1 MEIAE
6 VDERLLPRPVSAPPA
21 SDPLPAPAA
30 AAGDPST
37 DAEDRLA
44 ELVAGARDLLVVTG
58 AGCSTESGIP
68 DYRHPDGS
76 WKHRRPMLFQELVR
90 SRDAR
95 RRYWARSFVG
105 WERIAA
111 ARPNAGHLAL
121 ARLEAAGRVAALITQ
136 NVDGLHQ
143 KAGSR
148 RVVDLHGRLDRVSCL
163 GCRTGYRRDRFQ
175 AELERL
181 NPDGREGRRGKVRPD
196 GDVEVPDEEI
206 AGFRLPVCPRC
217 GADLKPAVVF
227 FGEAIPRAT
236 AARAAAALE
245 AADALLVVGSSLMVW
260 SGYRFAREAAAA
272 GKPLAIVNLGLT
284 RAEELATVKVE
295 GRCGEVLTR
304 LAERLARS

>member
-1 MEIAE
+1 MELVEAQETARQARPPAAE
-6 VDERLLPRPVSAPPA
+6 ERLA
-21 SDPLPAPAA
+21 D
-30 AAGDPST
+30 
-37 DAEDRLA
+37 
-44 ELVAGARDLLVVTG
+44 LVAGARALLVVTG

-76 WKHRRPMLFQELVR
+76 WKHRRPMLYQELVA
-90 SRDAR
+90 SRAAR

-121 ARLEAAGRVAALITQ
+121 ARLEAAGRVAALVTQ

-181 NPDGREGRRGKVRPD
+181 NPGWRDRRGGLVRPD
-196 GDVEVPDEEI
+196 GDVEIGDDEV
-206 AGFRLPVCPRC
+206 AGFRLPECPCC

-227 FGEAIPRAT
+227 FGEAIPHAT
-236 AARAAAALE
+236 RARAAAALA
-245 AADALLVVGSSLMVW
+245 AADAVLVAGSSLMVG

-272 GKPLAIVNLGLT
+272 GKPLGIVNLGRT
-284 RAEELATVKVE
+284 RGDDLAAVKVE
-295 GRCGEVLTR
+295 GRCGDVLAR
-304 LAERLARS
+304 LADRLAPAEPSL